1 MWMTSDDIDGMI
13 KWGAIFI
20 VATLCGGATLIA
32 AVCCLCGYGIR
43 GFCKGND
50 DKVINDMDSSAN
62 IEVVIDLS
70 NEIELNNVTSTLDSI
85 ELSEVSIV
93 GGDVGEVMHV

>member
-1 MWMTSDDIDGMI
+1 
-13 KWGAIFI
+13 
-20 VATLCGGATLIA
+20 
-32 AVCCLCGYGIR
+32 
-43 GFCKGND
+43 
-50 DKVINDMDSSAN
+50 MDSSAN

-70 NEIELNNVTSTLDSI
+70 NGIELNNVTSTLDSI